1 MRKWAWMI
9 SAALAVATVPVAS
22 TAFADKDEKVTSL
35 DKIPEPARKT
45 LVAEAAGSP
54 IVRVEEEKQKDRT
67 LYEAQVQKGKDLIG
81 IRVDAAGK
89 LIDKHLEKSEK
100 K

>member
-1 MRKWAWMI
+1 VIAI
-9 SAALAVATVPVAS
+9 AIATAAVPVAS
-22 TAFADKDEKVTSL
+22 WTASAGDKDEKVVTL

-54 IVRVEEEKQKDRT
+54 ILKVEEEKQKDRT
-67 LYEAQVQKGKDLIG
+67 LYEAQVQKGKDILG

-89 LIDKHLEKSEK
+89 LIDKHWEKNEK